1 MTEITVNGMTCTSCA
16 THVKDA
22 LEKIPGVN
30 AAVVSYPESRA
41 QVMADTAVSHNQLL
55 AAIAAL
61 GYQGSIRVGD
71 FKDEPKI
78 RDALEGAGLHIAIIG
93 SGGAAMAA
101 ALKAVEQG
109 ATVTLI
115 ERGTIGGTCVNIGCV
130 PSKIMIRAAH
140 IAHLRRESPFDGGIA
155 ATVPAIDRSKLLA
168 QQQARV
174 DELRH
179 AKYEGILDG
188 NPAITVLHGEARFKD
203 DQSLVVRLNEGGE
216 REVTFDRC
224 LVATG
229 ASPAVP
235 PIPGLKESPYW
246 TSTEALVS
254 DTIPARLAV
263 IGSSVVALELAQ
275 AFARLGSQVTILAR
289 STLFFR
295 EDPAIGEAV
304 TAAFRAEG
312 IEVLEHTQASQVAH
326 VNGEF
331 VLTTGHGELRADK
344 LLVATGRA
352 PNTRSLALDAAGVTV
367 NAQGAIVIDQGM
379 RTSNPNIYAA
389 GDCTDQ
395 PQFVY
400 VAAAAGT
407 RAAINMTGG
416 DAALN
421 LTAMPAVVFT
431 DPQVATVGYSE
442 AEAHHDGIETDSR
455 TLTLDNVPRALAN
468 FDTRG
473 FIKLVIEEGSGRLIG
488 VQAVAPEAGELIQTA
503 VLAIRNRMT
512 VQELADQL
520 FPYLTMVEGLKLAAQ
535 TPLGEIC
542 RYRVCRVMPSSR
554 HRSPTLV
561 SGCPIAAIARRSLA
575 AVILNGRPPFR
586 PRARADAK
594 PAMVRS
600 AINSRSNS
608 ANAAKMPKT
617 SLPAAVVVSMAAP
630 WPVNTLRPMPRAVR
644 SCTVLMRWRK
654 SRPSRSSF
662 HTTSVSPGRSAFR
675 QLTKP
680 GRSSR
685 LPDAWSS

>member
-1 MTEITVNGMTCTSCA
+1 MKDPKTLLRVSIIGTTLVALCCFTPVLVILLGVVGLSALTGYLDYVLLPALAIFIGLTIYAIQRKSPPSRCLLHPEIQWSKKMTEITVNGMTCTSCA

-55 AAIAAL
+55 GAIAAL

-246 TSTEALVS
+246 TSTEALAS
-254 DTIPARLAV
+254 DTIPERLAV

-275 AFARLGSQVTILAR
+275 AFARLGSKVTALAR
-289 STLFFR
+289 NTLFFR

-326 VNGEF
+326 MDGEF
-331 VLTTGHGELRADK
+331 VLTTTHGELRADK
-344 LLVATGRA
+344 LLVATGRT
-352 PNTRSLALDAAGVTV
+352 PNTRSLALEAAGVAV
-367 NAQGAIVIDQGM
+367 NAQGAIVIDKGM
-379 RTSNPNIYAA
+379 RTSSPNIYAA

-535 TPLGEIC
+535 TFSKDVKQL
-542 RYRVCRVMPSSR
+542 
-554 HRSPTLV
+554 
-561 SGCPIAAIARRSLA
+561 
-575 AVILNGRPPFR
+575 
-586 PRARADAK
+586 
-594 PAMVRS
+594 
-600 AINSRSNS
+600 
-608 ANAAKMPKT
+608 
-617 SLPAAVVVSMAAP
+617 
-630 WPVNTLRPMPRAVR
+630 
-644 SCTVLMRWRK
+644 SCCA
-654 SRPSRSSF
+654 
-662 HTTSVSPGRSAFR
+662 G
-675 QLTKP
+675 
-680 GRSSR
+680 
-685 LPDAWSS
+685 

>member
-1 MTEITVNGMTCTSCA
+1 MSTLKITGMTCDSCA
-16 THVKDA
+16 VHVKDA
-22 LEKIPGVN
+22 LEKVPGVQSADVSYAKGSAKLAIEVGTSPDALT
-30 AAVVSYPESRA
+30 AAVVG
-41 QVMADTAVSHNQLL
+41 
-55 AAIAAL
+55 L
-61 GYQGSIRVGD
+61 GYRATLADAPSVSTPGGLLDKMRDLLGRNDKTGSS
-71 FKDEPKI
+71 
-78 RDALEGAGLHIAIIG
+78 GALHIAVIG

-109 ATVTLI
+109 ARVTLI
-115 ERGTIGGTCVNIGCV
+115 ERGTIGGTCVNVGCV

-155 ATVPAIDRSKLLA
+155 ATTPTIQRTALLA

-179 AKYEGILDG
+179 AKYEGILEG
-188 NPAITVLHGEARFKD
+188 NPAITVLHGSARFKD
-203 DQSLVVRLNEGGE
+203 NRNLIVQLNDGGE
-216 REVTFDRC
+216 RVVAFDRC
-224 LVATG
+224 LIATG

-235 PIPGLKESPYW
+235 PIPGLKDTPYW

-254 DTIPARLAV
+254 ETIPKRLAV

-275 AFARLGSQVTILAR
+275 AFARLGAKVTILAR

-304 TAAFRAEG
+304 TAAFRMEG
-312 IEVLEHTQASQVAH
+312 IEVREHTQASQVAYI
-326 VNGEF
+326 NGEGDGEF
-331 VLTTGHGELRADK
+331 VLTTAHGELRADK

-352 PNTRSLALDAAGVTV
+352 PNTRKLALDATGVTLTP
-367 NAQGAIVIDQGM
+367 QGAIVIDPGM
-379 RTSNPNIYAA
+379 RTSVEHIYAA

-442 AEAHHDGIETDSR
+442 AEAHHDGIKTDSR

-473 FIKLVIEEGSGRLIG
+473 FIKLVVEEGSGRLIG

-503 VLAIRNRMT
+503 ALAIRNRMT

-535 TPLGEIC
+535 TFNKDVKQL
-542 RYRVCRVMPSSR
+542 
-554 HRSPTLV
+554 
-561 SGCPIAAIARRSLA
+561 
-575 AVILNGRPPFR
+575 
-586 PRARADAK
+586 
-594 PAMVRS
+594 
-600 AINSRSNS
+600 
-608 ANAAKMPKT
+608 
-617 SLPAAVVVSMAAP
+617 
-630 WPVNTLRPMPRAVR
+630 
-644 SCTVLMRWRK
+644 SCCA
-654 SRPSRSSF
+654 
-662 HTTSVSPGRSAFR
+662 G
-675 QLTKP
+675 
-680 GRSSR
+680 
-685 LPDAWSS
+685 